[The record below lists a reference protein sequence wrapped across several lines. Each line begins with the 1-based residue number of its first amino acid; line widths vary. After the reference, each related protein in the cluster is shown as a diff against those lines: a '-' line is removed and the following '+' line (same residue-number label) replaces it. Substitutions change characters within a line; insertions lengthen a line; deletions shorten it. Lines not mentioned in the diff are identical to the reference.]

1 MMAAAVRE
9 SLLQRIRKAKYYG
22 IMFDTTPDQ
31 AHREQMSEVVRY
43 VEVDFDKKSVKV
55 EESFL
60 GFIQVR
66 KKDAEGFVEVILSK
80 LEEDKMDL
88 QDCRSQCYDNA
99 AVMAGQKSGVSQRIA
114 EKNQLAIFV
123 NCDNHSL
130 NLVGVHAA
138 KEDTM
143 MMTFF
148 GTIEAL
154 YVFFF
159 FSLHTPLGETE
170 RCGARCGQVRVRY

>member
-9 SLLQRIRKAKYYG
+9 SLLQRIRKAEYYG

-60 GFIQVR
+60 RFIEVR
-66 KKDAEGFVEVILSK
+66 KKGAESFVEVILSK
-80 LEEDKMDL
+80 LKEDKMDL
-88 QDCRSQCYDNA
+88 QNCRSQRYNNA
-99 AVMAGQKSGVSQRIA
+99 AVMAGQKGGVSQRIA

-123 NCDNHSL
+123 NCDNHLL

-138 KEDTM
+138 KVDTM

-154 YVFFF
+154 NVFF
-159 FSLHTPLGETE
+159 LVPHAVG
-170 RCGARCGQVRVRY
+170 RN